1 MEEMATLETPTL
13 EIRELKKS
21 FGSYAALRGIS
32 LTFSPG
38 EFVGLLGPNGAGKST
53 LIKILDGVHTA
64 SGGKILLD
72 GQEVSSL
79 GKHPLVGFIHQDLG
93 LVDDL
98 TVVENMRLAQKPM
111 RLIGPILNLKAE
123 REAASKALA
132 AVELD
137 LSVDRLVGS
146 LSPAEKAL
154 VAVARA
160 FYRGARIMFVDE
172 VTSTL
177 PPKDARRVTHA
188 LARSAERGATIIMV
202 SHKLSEVLEVT
213 KRVVIL
219 IDGELAVDQSAE
231 NLDSTKLTQL
241 LMNHEIN
248 AASSESEETQEAGL
262 SEPGAVLAKID
273 NVVSKGIGPVS
284 LDLRAGQIIGVGGLL
299 GSGLHDLAYIL
310 TGEQKIEKGKV
321 IFADGVGAAMVPPHR
336 ESQGGFDEFS
346 VRENFT
352 ISSLARWKNPLGFL
366 SPQKESSASQDAVV
380 EYGVEPRDS
389 EYQFGALSGGNKQ
402 KVIFGR
408 AVLSEAKVLVLC
420 EPTRGVDVKTRREI
434 YAFIRERAAAGCA
447 VLVLSSDTED
457 LLALSEML
465 SVVVEGKLTP
475 PRAMSEFSEKELEAI
490 L

>member
-1 MEEMATLETPTL
+1 MDDASTLKTPTL
-13 EIRELKKS
+13 EIRELQKN
-21 FGSYAALRGIS
+21 FGSYAALRGVS
-32 LTFSPG
+32 LRFSPG

-53 LIKILDGVHTA
+53 LIKILDGVYTA
-64 SGGKILLD
+64 TSGSILLD
-72 GQEVSSL
+72 GQPVSSL
-79 GKHPLVGFIHQDLG
+79 GNHPLVGFIHQDLG

-111 RLIGPILNLKAE
+111 RLFGPILNLKAE
-123 REAASKALA
+123 REAASEALA

-137 LSVDRLVGS
+137 LSVDSLVSS

-154 VAVARA
+154 LAVARA

-213 KRVVIL
+213 RRVVIL
-219 IDGELAVDQSAE
+219 IDGKLAVDKSAE
-231 NLDSTKLTQL
+231 NLDSTSLTQM
-241 LMNHEIN
+241 LMNHELN
-248 AASSESEETQEAGL
+248 AADPDSLDVAQAQGVVHGE
-262 SEPGAVLAKID
+262 VLARVE
-273 NVVSKGIGPVS
+273 NVVSKGFGPVS

-299 GSGLHDLAYIL
+299 GSGLHDLAYIM
-310 TGEQKIEKGKV
+310 TGEQKVERGKV
-321 IFADGVGAAMVPPHR
+321 VFADGVNAAMVPPHR
-336 ESQGGFDEFS
+336 ESQGGFDEFT

-352 ISSLARWKNPLGFL
+352 ISSLPRWKNALGLL
-366 SPQKESSASQDAVV
+366 SPKRESDASARAVQ
-380 EYGVEPRDS
+380 EYGVEPQDS
-389 EYQFGALSGGNKQ
+389 DYRFGALSGGNKQ
-402 KVIFGR
+402 KIIFGR
-408 AVLSEAKVLVLC
+408 AVMSEASVLVLC

-434 YAFIRERAAAGCA
+434 YAFIKQRAAAGCA

-465 SVVVEGKLTP
+465 TVVVEGKLAP
-475 PRAMSEFSEKELEAI
+475 PRPMSEFSEKELEAI